1 MNGDL
6 KNIVR
11 YHRRLSGL
19 SQAELARL
27 AGVGKTVVFD
37 IEHGKE
43 SVQLDTLKK
52 VLAALNIKFILQ
64 SPVLE
69 RNEKEQAKP
78 AMPSA

>member
-1 MNGDL
+1 MSDDL
-6 KNIVR
+6 KTIVCH
-11 YHRRLSGL
+11 HRRLSGL

-43 SVQLDTLKK
+43 SVQFDTLKK
-52 VLAALNIKFILQ
+52 VLAALNIKFILK

-69 RNEKEQAKP
+69 RSEREQAKST
-78 AMPSA
+78 PST